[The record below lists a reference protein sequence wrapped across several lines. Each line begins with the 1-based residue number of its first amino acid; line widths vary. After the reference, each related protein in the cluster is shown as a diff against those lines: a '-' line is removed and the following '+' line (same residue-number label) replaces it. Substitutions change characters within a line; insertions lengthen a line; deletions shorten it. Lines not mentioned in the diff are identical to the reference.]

1 MEIII
6 HLLIAILIGLLG
18 YLIKYKKMYQLIAGL
33 NDYHPVKND
42 YSDKYDIQKVGN
54 VIGDACFL
62 YVLAVILSLVLNIDD
77 IWIHLI
83 ATASMFIYIGIN
95 YASFKK

>member
-6 HLLIAILIGLLG
+6 HLLIAFFIGLLG
-18 YLIKYKKMYQLIAGL
+18 YLIKYKKMHQLIAGL

-42 YSDKYDIQKVGN
+42 YSDKYNIQQVGN
-54 VIGDACFL
+54 VMGNACFL
-62 YVLAVILSLVLNIDD
+62 YVLAIILSIVLNVDD